1 MSAVYLG
8 VETKEEVIMV
18 FDLMIFTAQV
28 EIRTVCRT

>member
-8 VETKEEVIMV
+8 VETKEEDVMM

-28 EIRTVCRT
+28 ET